1 MTKLIQPLSS
11 QVQRLLYDVV
21 VLILLGAVITVVAGW
36 LLPPP
41 DQRPSAPAERQVD
54 GRLGDGIPVRAQVT
68 HIWLSERLV
77 SVTEREVWS
86 LLEKLHGQLQETR
99 DGENTRVLFY
109 ALTVQTLHANGRL
122 GYIHFIRYPFHEP
135 ENVRELL
142 DVLATA
148 AGNPPRDPTRDYS
161 IAVVHIVPAEASRQ
175 ELIDRFELSSFSPR

>member
-1 MTKLIQPLSS
+1 MTKLILPLSS
-11 QVQRLLYDVV
+11 QLRRLLYDAV

-36 LLPPP
+36 LLPTS
-41 DQRPSAPAERQVD
+41 DQRPSAGAEREVD
-54 GRLGDGIPVRAQVT
+54 GRAGGGMPVRAHVT